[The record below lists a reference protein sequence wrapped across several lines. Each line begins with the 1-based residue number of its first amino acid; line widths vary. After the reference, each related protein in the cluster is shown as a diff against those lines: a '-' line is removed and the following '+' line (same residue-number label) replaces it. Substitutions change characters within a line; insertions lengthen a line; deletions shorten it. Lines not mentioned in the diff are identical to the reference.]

1 MQKDWKSISI
11 FTIASG
17 LIILFYL
24 WLVSLGLWKDFPPST
39 NYYDLQATAFHDGQ
53 LALEVE
59 PDPALLGLENPY
71 EPANRE
77 NISVLWDATLYKEK
91 YYLYWGPTPA
101 LLLTLVKFVF
111 AREIGDNILTFLFLA
126 GTFIFLVFITYKVWK
141 DYFSEIPRPII
152 LASIILAGTVN
163 PLPFVLIEA
172 RIYEAAIISGQFFFI
187 GGLYF
192 LFGSFRNPTTSKLI
206 LTGIF
211 FTLAAGSRTP
221 LALPIAFLLIVFL
234 VWAYQNQKEKLL
246 PFLASI
252 GIPLLIGAV
261 AYAGYN
267 YARFGSFAEFGY
279 TYQLTGFNI
288 NARIKDTFSLA
299 YIPPNLFKTLFNPFE
314 FKDTFPFIKPALWSG
329 PASWLESYHPKIY
342 FYLAEGITG
351 LFIGS
356 PFLIFAFL
364 LKRKELNWISI
375 SLTGSTLLLFL
386 TTQIF
391 FYTTMRYLL
400 DFVPALTLL
409 ALLGFWSGFDSFKNK
424 KLFTILGMTLW
435 AYTIVIGVLLP
446 FSSNIKRFKEFN
458 PEFFQQITNLFK

>member
-24 WLVSLGLWKDFPPST
+24 WLVSLGLWKDFPLST

-53 LALEVE
+53 LSLEVE
-59 PDPALLGLENPY
+59 PDPSLLALENPY

-77 NISVLWDATLYKEK
+77 NISVLWDATLYKGK
-91 YYLYWGPTPA
+91 YYLYWGPAPA
-101 LLLTLVKFVF
+101 FLLALVKFVF
-111 AREIGDNILTFLFLA
+111 TREIGDNILTFLFLA
-126 GTFIFLVFITYKVWK
+126 GTFIFLVLIIYDVWK
-141 DYFSEIPRPII
+141 NYFPEIPPFII

-172 RIYEAAIISGQFFFI
+172 RIYEAAIVSGQFFFI

-211 FTLAAGSRTP
+211 FTLATGSRTP
-221 LALPIAFLLIVFL
+221 LALPIAFLLVVFFA
-234 VWAYQNQKEKLL
+234 WTHQNQKEKLL

-252 GIPLLIGAV
+252 GAPLLIGAS
-261 AYAGYN
+261 AYVGYN
-267 YARFGSFAEFGY
+267 YARFGSITEFGY

-288 NARIKDTFSLA
+288 NTHIKDTFSLA
-299 YIPPNLFKTLFNPFE
+299 YIPPNLFKILLNPLE
-314 FKDTFPFIKPALWSG
+314 FKDGFPFIKPVLWGG
-329 PASWLESYHPKIY
+329 PASWLVNYSPKIY
-342 FYLAEGITG
+342 YYLSEGTTG
-351 LFIGS
+351 LLVAS
-356 PFLIFAFL
+356 PFLLFAFL
-364 LKRKELNWISI
+364 RKRRELFWIST
-375 SLTGSTLLLFL
+375 SLTGSTLLLFII
-386 TTQIF
+386 TQIF

-400 DFVPALTLL
+400 DLVPALTLL
-409 ALLGFWSGFDSFKNK
+409 ALLGLWSGFDSLKSK
-424 KLFTILGMTLW
+424 KLFAILAATLW

-446 FSSNIKRFKEFN
+446 FSSNVKRFREFN
-458 PEFFQQITNLFK
+458 PEFIQHITTLFK